1 MQAIEFEA
9 HLGNGLMQVPLIYH
23 HWYNKSVKV
32 ILLQDELEKTPINS
46 VWDDVLMLQCRLKQ
60 KNRTFSDSTQL
71 IREERDQ

>member
-1 MQAIEFEA
+1 M
-9 HLGNGLMQVPLIYH
+9 
-23 HWYNKSVKV
+23 KV